1 MKKSGISLRRCE
13 IVSNLF
19 DKEGNQLFDL
29 ENMKQQLSERNCIK
43 DYCYIIHDKD
53 VYTEKEEEQNPD
65 HVAGELKA
73 PHIHLLLRFEKN
85 QPQKSHCIADWFKIT
100 ENFVSKV
107 HGKWE
112 NAVLYQVHANAPKK
126 YQYDIEEVT
135 SNFDIEKLVTA
146 FEYRKSIDAILLD
159 IVDGKIPEYE
169 KNVIPPLIQIQHARE
184 IREAFKCRT
193 EYLQTT
199 VKHRKMECVY
209 LTGASQSGK
218 TTFAKKIAETR
229 DLPYYISSSGNDPLG
244 EYAMEPCIILDDIR
258 PSVFALSE
266 LLKLLD
272 NNTVT
277 SVKSRYK
284 NKCLANCKLLII
296 TTVLDIE
303 TFYSNVFSE
312 EQESSIQFKRRCNT
326 HIRMDKDRI
335 YISKWDAKLR
345 RYSTEV
351 EYINNIVTSYLPKVE
366 KTKTDVKAYV
376 KEIFPFL
383 EEAKETEQLHG
394 FKPLAPSEKLPWE
407 E

>member
-1 MKKSGISLRRCE
+1 
-13 IVSNLF
+13 
-19 DKEGNQLFDL
+19 
-29 ENMKQQLSERNCIK
+29 
-43 DYCYIIHDKD
+43 
-53 VYTEKEEEQNPD
+53 
-65 HVAGELKA
+65 
-73 PHIHLLLRFEKN
+73 
-85 QPQKSHCIADWFKIT
+85 
-100 ENFVSKV
+100 
-107 HGKWE
+107 
-112 NAVLYQVHANAPKK
+112 
-126 YQYDIEEVT
+126 
-135 SNFDIEKLVTA
+135 
-146 FEYRKSIDAILLD
+146 
-159 IVDGKIPEYE
+159 
-169 KNVIPPLIQIQHARE
+169 
-184 IREAFKCRT
+184 
-193 EYLQTT
+193 
-199 VKHRKMECVY
+199 
-209 LTGASQSGK
+209 
-218 TTFAKKIAETR
+218 
-229 DLPYYISSSGNDPLG
+229 
-244 EYAMEPCIILDDIR
+244 MEPCIILDDIR